1 MESRPK
7 LKWWF
12 GPFCLCE
19 VVCGRGGLSGICR
32 GGRTFGGLGL
42 QGHPDGS
49 SVSNI
54 FEGSFTEEGAVSGKA
69 IF

>member
-1 MESRPK
+1 M
-7 LKWWF
+7 
-12 GPFCLCE
+12 
-19 VVCGRGGLSGICR
+19 VCGRGGLSGICR